1 MLTKGQVEEIAHTDI
16 VQNNIWKVYVM
27 FSVPLAGLKTM
38 NNYKPSRQ
46 ATLLGKDWKKKWKWN
61 LFMIG

>member
-1 MLTKGQVEEIAHTDI
+1 MLTKGQVEEIAHIDI

-46 ATLLGKDWKKKWKWN
+46 ATFWVKIEKRSENEISSW
-61 LFMIG
+61 